1 MFETCRNSRKLF
13 HIIKVLNVATVDAL
27 GVIISIRGVSFHG
40 KDYHIG
46 VASNVVCSTL
56 IGNARA
62 SMRGMDNRTVHAF
75 FMSLCE
81 TKFSRGLSIRKS
93 SIMKFDG
100 TISKGGDAPPCIGL
114 IPSVLP

>member
-13 HIIKVLNVATVDAL
+13 HIIEVLNVATVDAQ

-75 FMSLCE
+75 FY
-81 TKFSRGLSIRKS
+81 
-93 SIMKFDG
+93 
-100 TISKGGDAPPCIGL
+100 
-114 IPSVLP
+114 VLM

>member
-75 FMSLCE
+75 FLCPYV
-81 TKFSRGLSIRKS
+81 KLCSVVSQVSVNHLS
-93 SIMKFDG
+93 
-100 TISKGGDAPPCIGL
+100 
-114 IPSVLP
+114 

>member
-46 VASNVVCSTL
+46 VGSNVVCSTL

-62 SMRGMDNRTVHAF
+62 STRGMDNKTVHAF
-75 FMSLCE
+75 LCPYV
-81 TKFSRGLSIRKS
+81 KLCSVVSQVSVNHLS
-93 SIMKFDG
+93 
-100 TISKGGDAPPCIGL
+100 
-114 IPSVLP
+114 